1 MASKKG
7 IIVTAIILVAIT
19 GASFVFWVVPQE
31 TGSTFV
37 VTDYKSHLDGVKKIQ
52 EVLEESIEIEFQSMI
67 KGDTTPREYV
77 SATEATSSQVT
88 AQISEFV
95 KSKPPEEWQES
106 YITYMEALKT
116 FNLYVIE
123 TRIVANAITEGSDTL
138 EQDIQEANT
147 LKQEYQKLIEKSDQT
162 RP

>member
-1 MASKKG
+1 M
-7 IIVTAIILVAIT
+7 
-19 GASFVFWVVPQE
+19 
-31 TGSTFV
+31 
-37 VTDYKSHLDGVKKIQ
+37 TDYKSHLDGVKKIQ